1 MKRFLFLLPLFFAL
15 LIPNTVDAKKK
26 KYPNGDYYEG
36 EWKKGKPNGMGKMI
50 YADGRIYEGNWK
62 KGKANGYGVMKY
74 SNGGIYDGMW
84 VDNMKMGRG
93 KLERANGERFEGE
106 WKEDKLYKGKG
117 NGYMDSNFYDGEW
130 INGAFQGK
138 CKLKFSNTTEGEQT
152 FDGTIDENGIME
164 GTVKWAND
172 IATYKGSLKNNKR
185 EGYGTLSFS
194 KGNITIEGQ
203 WKADDIIQG
212 EGKCIYV
219 DNATYSFIINKY
231 STYIF
236 TINKSNDTYN
246 IKMETEKG
254 NIACEQ
260 RKNCGIQSLCFEII
274 NITSDLRR
282 KDLEQA
288 KKEHEQERELELVIK
303 KQEQEKKQEREKE
316 ELLSA
321 TIIKLEQPGTILSHL
336 PLHQLNTIQNLTITG
351 FIDETDLAI
360 INKCTNLKFLDLS
373 QANMKLSP
381 KEIKEKQGETLAIG
395 FVMNVVGLGFVADQL
410 NEDENKKKYCVIPAY
425 SFSKL
430 SHLREIKFPNNV
442 TEINGYVCSNCEKLY
457 KVELPAH
464 IEYIG
469 SNAFLGCTSLT
480 DIQFPKSLKYL
491 GSDGNNGSKCAFY
504 YCSSLKKVDLSQCTF
519 KNTTWSCNF
528 GGCNIKEFHFPK
540 NTKTIESLHTNTGT
554 GTNIYIPS
562 SVNNINC
569 TFEGCTLHM
578 NSPIA
583 PTVNRGHHIKYC
595 TIYIPKR
602 STTSYYVS
610 FGDSNIYKEK

>member
-1 MKRFLFLLPLFFAL
+1 MYRILFLLPLFFAL

-36 EWKKGKPNGMGKMI
+36 EWKKGKPNGMGKMT

-62 KGKANGYGVMKY
+62 EGKYYDEGKMFYANGDIYEGFWENGKANGYGVMKY

-84 VDNMKMGRG
+84 VDDMKMGRG
-93 KLERANGERFEGE
+93 KLEGANGERIEGE

-288 KKEHEQERELELVIK
+288 KKEHEQERELELAIK
-303 KQEQEKKQEREKE
+303 KQEQEKEQERERQEQEREK
-316 ELLSA
+316 
-321 TIIKLEQPGTILSHL
+321 
-336 PLHQLNTIQNLTITG
+336 
-351 FIDETDLAI
+351 AI
-360 INKCTNLKFLDLS
+360 FLQKDIANVKYHYWTPSEIYRLYKENPAKFD
-373 QANMKLSP
+373 KTFF
-381 KEIKEKQGETLAIG
+381 G
-395 FVMNVVGLGFVADQL
+395 NVVGYATLIRAKIT
-410 NEDENKKKYCVIPAY
+410 NIR
-425 SFSKL
+425 
-430 SHLREIKFPNNV
+430 RE
-442 TEINGYVCSNCEKLY
+442 TEIG
-457 KVELPAH
+457 
-464 IEYIG
+464 
-469 SNAFLGCTSLT
+469 FLG
-480 DIQFPKSLKYL
+480 D
-491 GSDGNNGSKCAFY
+491 
-504 YCSSLKKVDLSQCTF
+504 
-519 KNTTWSCNF
+519 
-528 GGCNIKEFHFPK
+528 
-540 NTKTIESLHTNTGT
+540 
-554 GTNIYIPS
+554 NIYYDIYLEGGVVIKTYKK
-562 SVNNINC
+562 SVVSQIRKGQ
-569 TFEGCTLHM
+569 TVFMLAQYM
-578 NSPIA
+578 NE
-583 PTVNRGHHIKYC
+583 
-595 TIYIPKR
+595 
-602 STTSYYVS
+602 TSYGYTQYPI
-610 FGDSNIYKEK
+610 FELMDDDFIENTFDALIRYFKEKRDAGDDFYFFSNFVRNIYR